1 MLLKYKHML
10 HIDQK
15 VKPLSTQADLDL
27 KLFDLSSDSILAR
40 GYKFG
45 KGDIRK
51 IFTQKS
57 LKSIST

>member
-1 MLLKYKHML
+1 MLL
-10 HIDQK
+10 IDQK